1 MATLKEYLQD
11 KSILLLLSFNFFLF
25 FLTTATII
33 LRIVNNTVGTYISQY
48 RSDIGIGAFKTGGVI
63 DILSF
68 IVFALLISVISI
80 ALSIK
85 AYSLRKQLS
94 VVILVMC
101 GFLLITT
108 IVVSNGLLALR

>member
-11 KSILLLLSFNFFLF
+11 KSVLLMLSFNFFLF
-25 FLTTATII
+25 FLTTVTIA
-33 LRIVNNTVGTYISQY
+33 LRLVNNTAATYISQY
-48 RSDIGIGAFKTGGVI
+48 RSDIGIGAFKTGGII

-68 IVFALLISVISI
+68 IVFALLVSVISI
-80 ALSIK
+80 TLSIK
-85 AYSLRKQLS
+85 AYSLRRQLS

>member
-1 MATLKEYLQD
+1 MASFKEYLQD

-25 FLTTATII
+25 FLTVVLII
-33 LRIVNNTVGTYISQY
+33 LRVVNDTEGTYISQY
-48 RSDIGIGAFKTGGVI
+48 RSDIGIGAFKTGGLI

-68 IVFALLISVISI
+68 IVFAFLISVICI

-94 VVILVMC
+94 IVILAMC

-108 IVVSNGLLALR
+108 IIVSNGLLALR